1 MFVLKFK
8 LPDGRK
14 FLLHDGEAF
23 IGGNSFQDAEI
34 ARLKC
39 SAVEISVA
47 GLSTIEV
54 TPESLAEM
62 LGCTVEKPEYKILG
76 ITGGLLPFSGVEIVK
91 ENSAEKEQ

>member
-14 FLLHDGEAF
+14 FLLHDGQAF
-23 IGGNSFQDAEI
+23 IGGNTEQEAEI
-34 ARLKC
+34 ARLKH
-39 SAVEISVA
+39 AAKEISV
-47 GLSTIEV
+47 GGFSVLEV
-54 TPESLAEM
+54 TPESWAEM
-62 LGCTVEKPEYKILG
+62 IGCTVEKPEYKILG